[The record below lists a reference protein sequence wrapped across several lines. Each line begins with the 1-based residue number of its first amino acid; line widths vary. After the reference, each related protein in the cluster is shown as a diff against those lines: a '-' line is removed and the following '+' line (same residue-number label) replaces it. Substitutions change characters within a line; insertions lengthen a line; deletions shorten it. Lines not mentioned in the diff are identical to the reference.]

1 MSGDPICRTRWESEN
16 VTKVTIKINR
26 NQDPDLYRILSQ
38 SESKSGTARQLMQ
51 LGLKAMTEVPGW
63 SEDL

>member
-16 VTKVTIKINR
+16 VVKVHVKINR

-51 LGLKAMTEVPGW
+51 LGLKAMTA
-63 SEDL
+63 DLGEEATR

>member
-1 MSGDPICRTRWESEN
+1 MSGDRIYKTRWEKEN
-16 VTKVTIKINR
+16 VAKVTVKISR